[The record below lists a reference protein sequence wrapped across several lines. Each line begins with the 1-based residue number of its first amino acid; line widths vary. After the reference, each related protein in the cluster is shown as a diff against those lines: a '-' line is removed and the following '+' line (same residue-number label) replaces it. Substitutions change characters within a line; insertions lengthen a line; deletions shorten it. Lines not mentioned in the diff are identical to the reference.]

1 MRQQAIDQRGLKTL
15 VLWTVWAV
23 ASVTVFF
30 MLYKQAG
37 AWDFIVH
44 DSTRVT
50 WIIIGMFAVGV
61 LVSFVHTALLTAEW
75 FRAYRI
81 ERVMRAKGLTG
92 LTERRSMRI
101 VDRFMQSLRT
111 VIEQNGRLDIEGL
124 VDVEFA
130 AQHRTSQ
137 FVSLIGN
144 LLITLGL
151 IGTVLGMTL
160 TLTGLNGA
168 LGALGQNDTVLL
180 DGLKNAMAGMGV
192 AFYTTLLGS
201 ILGGVLLR
209 VFAWITD
216 SSVDGLQDL
225 MLRSCLIYASGDIK
239 PSSERELK
247 LLDAELTQLH
257 ERMMLIRTAFSASRE
272 EMREFATEVRELHG
286 SLQALSKEDPM
297 WDIAVQHARYSR
309 AAHDSK
315 GFFAR
320 WFGRRQS
327 S

>member
-15 VLWTVWAV
+15 ALWVTWAV
-23 ASVTVFF
+23 ASVSVFS
-30 MLYKQAG
+30 MLYQQAD
-37 AWDFIVH
+37 AWNFIVH

-50 WIIIGMFAVGV
+50 WIIIGLFSIGV
-61 LVSFVHTALLTAEW
+61 LVSFVHTAMLTAEW

-81 ERVMRAKGLTG
+81 ENTIRAKGLMG
-92 LTERRSMRI
+92 LSQRRSSRI

-111 VIEQNGRLDIEGL
+111 IIEQNGRLDIEGL

-168 LGALGQNDTVLL
+168 LEALGENEMLL
-180 DGLKNAMAGMGV
+180 LEGLKNAMSGMGV

-225 MLRSCLIYASGDIK
+225 MLRACLVHASGDMK

-247 LLDAELTQLH
+247 LLDAELAHLH
-257 ERMMLIRTAFSASRE
+257 ERVALIRTAFGASRE
-272 EMREFATEVRELHG
+272 EIREFAAEVRELHG
-286 SLQALSKEDPM
+286 TLQALSKDDPM
-297 WDIAVQHARYSR
+297 WEIAVQQAHYSR
-309 AAHDSK
+309 AAHESK

-320 WFGRRQS
+320 WFGSRPSR
-327 S
+327 